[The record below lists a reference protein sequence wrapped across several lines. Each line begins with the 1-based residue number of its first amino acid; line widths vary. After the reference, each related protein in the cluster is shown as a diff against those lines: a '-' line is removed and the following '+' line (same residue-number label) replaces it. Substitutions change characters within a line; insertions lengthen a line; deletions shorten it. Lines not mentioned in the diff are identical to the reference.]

1 MPPSSARRPAFR
13 RRNRRNRA
21 QVSLT
26 PLIDVVF
33 ILLVF
38 FMLVSSFTDWRTIAL
53 DAPAEAGDSGGDP
66 RGAALLR
73 LHAGGG
79 LDLNGRAVEPTR
91 LNVALRDLARG
102 GRMPRVLVQPG
113 PGVPLQ
119 RAVRMLDAV
128 TAAGAR
134 DVKLLRG
141 GS

>member
-1 MPPSSARRPAFR
+1 MIRPHARPWVFT
-13 RRNRRNRA
+13 RRNRRRRSL
-21 QVSLT
+21 VSLT

-38 FMLVSSFTDWRTIAL
+38 FMLVSSFADWRTIAL
-53 DAPAEAGDSGGDP
+53 DAPARAGSGGGV

-79 LDLNGRAVEPTR
+79 LDLNGRPVDRAGLEA
-91 LNVALRDLARG
+91 ALRELARG
-102 GRMPRVLVQPG
+102 GRPPRVLVQPG

-119 RAVRMLDAV
+119 RAVGVLDAA
-128 TAAGAR
+128 TAAGASE
-134 DVKLLRG
+134 VKLLRG